1 MRVALILNHSVL
13 LLTTLLLLLILM
25 SDYFKCNEKCGRLFS
40 APGGLTRHRKSC
52 LHWQQQ
58 LTKQSLHFKQASEVM
73 QGAPA
78 AKKIKLGHHI
88 VEVST
93 TSIAS
98 KRPSLFD

>member
-1 MRVALILNHSVL
+1 MRFALVLNHSVL

-25 SDYFKCNEKCGRLFS
+25 SDYFKCNEKCGRSFS

-58 LTKQSLHFKQASEVM
+58 LTKQSLHFKRASEVT

-78 AKKIKLGHHI
+78 AKKIKLGGHHI

-93 TSIAS
+93 SIAS
-98 KRPSLFD
+98 KRPA